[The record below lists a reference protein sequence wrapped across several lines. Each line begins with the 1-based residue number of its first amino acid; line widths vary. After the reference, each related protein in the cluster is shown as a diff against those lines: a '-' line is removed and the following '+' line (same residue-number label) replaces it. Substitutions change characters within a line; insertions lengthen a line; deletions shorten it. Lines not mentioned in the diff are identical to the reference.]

1 MNEAVTIKDVANELG
16 VHPSTVSRA
25 LDPAKRGLVGKDVV
39 QRVIE
44 TAQRLGYTPDA
55 AAATL
60 RRGRSKLIGV
70 IVPDIA
76 NPVFSPIIGGLENA
90 LAEVGYALI
99 VADQPADAKSR
110 LDIIETLVARRVDGL
125 VLATAALIDDAV
137 ERCIRRGVPVVLVN
151 RAEESDRAPSVV
163 SDDVEGMKLAVEHLI
178 SLGHQRI
185 IHLAGPKALST
196 GSLRRKGFK
205 SAMKA
210 AGLSLSRHAIVESTA
225 FTRAAGALAA
235 AELLKR
241 NPDATAIVA
250 ANDLLALGA
259 YEALTSVGRRCPED
273 VSVVGHN
280 DMPLVDMVSPA
291 LTSIR
296 ISHREMGDAA
306 GRLLVALINGQETSG
321 SRIVMRPTLI
331 VRQSTAKAST

>member
-110 LDIIETLVARRVDGL
+110 LDIIETLVARRV
-125 VLATAALIDDAV
+125 
-137 ERCIRRGVPVVLVN
+137 
-151 RAEESDRAPSVV
+151 
-163 SDDVEGMKLAVEHLI
+163 
-178 SLGHQRI
+178 
-185 IHLAGPKALST
+185 
-196 GSLRRKGFK
+196 
-205 SAMKA
+205 
-210 AGLSLSRHAIVESTA
+210 
-225 FTRAAGALAA
+225 
-235 AELLKR
+235 
-241 NPDATAIVA
+241 
-250 ANDLLALGA
+250 
-259 YEALTSVGRRCPED
+259 
-273 VSVVGHN
+273 
-280 DMPLVDMVSPA
+280 
-291 LTSIR
+291 
-296 ISHREMGDAA
+296 
-306 GRLLVALINGQETSG
+306 
-321 SRIVMRPTLI
+321 
-331 VRQSTAKAST
+331 